1 MTNSTSFYGLL
12 CFSKG
17 KSPGKIEEYSRP
29 ELHFNIW
36 EKGKEVHLDIGLL
49 LDINDP
55 SASLELYFPWQLVGN
70 EGTKPKDIEDLAK
83 RISTQDAIPAV
94 FNESWSVTSRANST
108 GHVITEPTKNNVL
121 FTIVDVSTALIAK
134 KHDDSAHVLSI
145 NVADLRA
152 KSLSLSSQA
161 PKVYIRFRVKSVPK
175 NFYCVGIEQK
185 DRWWLSSWQKT
196 EIIDFRLNVR
206 RGVPADLEQ
215 SVGSFVEFSKVHL
228 FLMRS
233 RDQDI
238 VFEDTLFKSC
248 RSLEDE
254 GFWADYS
261 SSGTAEDKK
270 RSLTNVN
277 QSIGYQWS
285 KRRGQESNATVKEF
299 GILARFK
306 KVEFGIG
313 KFLIW
318 ALVLGALGNALWD
331 GTKWIYDTLS
341 PKAVV
346 SIRQPECPQSAIVDG
361 MPVNQSKGAKK

>member
-1 MTNSTSFYGLL
+1 MNNNANFYGLL
-12 CFSKG
+12 CFSKEA
-17 KSPGKIEEYSRP
+17 SPSKVEYVRP
-29 ELHFNIW
+29 ELHLNIW
-36 EKGKEVHLDIGLL
+36 EKGSEVHLDIGLL
-49 LDINDP
+49 LDKNDP
-55 SASLELYFPWQLVGN
+55 SASLELFFPWKLISA
-70 EGTKPKDIEDLAK
+70 EGQKTPDIEDLAK

-94 FNESWSVTSRANST
+94 FNESWSVTSHANSS
-108 GHVITEPTKNNVL
+108 GYVISEPTNKKEL
-121 FTIVDVSTALIAK
+121 FTVIDSSTVLRAK
-134 KHDDSAHVLSI
+134 EHGDKAHVVSI
-145 NVADLRA
+145 NVRDLLI
-152 KSLSLSSQA
+152 KSSSLSEQA

-175 NFYCVGIEQK
+175 DFYCVGIVQK

-238 VFEDTLFKSC
+238 IFEDTLFKSC

-254 GFWADYS
+254 EFWAEYS
-261 SSGTAEDKK
+261 SNGSIEDKK
-270 RSLTNVN
+270 RSLENVK

-285 KRRGQESNATVKEF
+285 KKRGQEINATVKEF

-318 ALVLGALGNALWD
+318 ALVLGALGNAMWD
-331 GTKWIYDTLS
+331 GTKLIYEKLKPET
-341 PKAVV
+341 AV
-346 SIRQPECPQSAIVDG
+346 SNSHSERL
-361 MPVNQSKGAKK
+361 